1 MARAKWGGILAWQSP
16 RRIRITPDSKGA
28 STPAHICDGRH
39 GPCPPW
45 TEWASTTDL
54 WYVCHLPILIF
65 PWVNTSA
72 YSSVKCERDRGVLI
86 ILWCGVFIST
96 TSLTQRSAH
105 HFPAVMSLTL
115 ERRSQFDNLQG
126 THWIGRNCVFSST
139 WFTHKCSYHQI
150 ARTGFELLSNSYNLN
165 YKNCSTVDG
174 WMWNLKQLFPVQV
187 G

>member
-1 MARAKWGGILAWQSP
+1 
-16 RRIRITPDSKGA
+16 
-28 STPAHICDGRH
+28 
-39 GPCPPW
+39 
-45 TEWASTTDL
+45 
-54 WYVCHLPILIF
+54 
-65 PWVNTSA
+65 
-72 YSSVKCERDRGVLI
+72 
-86 ILWCGVFIST
+86 
-96 TSLTQRSAH
+96 
-105 HFPAVMSLTL
+105 MSLTL

-139 WFTHKCSYHQI
+139 WFTYKYSYHQI